1 MNLSASIGLAGSK
14 SRGMLLLAADFNNNN
29 NRLFA
34 SNPIENTI
42 NMLCNFTLKNRIQ
55 EATQD
60 VYGMYKVL
68 KSCKDFYTCRE
79 RKLSPAYTTKHLPS
93 ALIKS

>member
-1 MNLSASIGLAGSK
+1 MLADSK

-60 VYGMYKVL
+60 VYGMYIVL
-68 KSCKDFYTCRE
+68 KSCKDVFTCRE
-79 RKLSPAYTTKHLPS
+79 RKIIPGVYH
-93 ALIKS
+93 